1 MELNTVGIVPVGR
14 KVQSKEAVPVQS
26 HDIVLRNQTPKTFAR
41 HLDNGIQLLE
51 INNQSLTISGSES
64 VISKIDNIRK
74 LYGKGRGL
82 LHVTSGKTVDDNTN
96 SHASLDNPTISLDP
110 LDNSYSE
117 RYQNII

>member
-14 KVQSKEAVPVQS
+14 KVQSKEAVPVQLRN
-26 HDIVLRNQTPKTFAR
+26 IVLRNQTPKTFTR
-41 HLDNGIQLLE
+41 HLDNSIQLLE

-64 VISKIDNIRK
+64 AISKIDNIQK
-74 LYGKGRGL
+74 SYSKGCGL
-82 LHVTSGKTVDDNTN
+82 LYITSGKTVDNNTN

-117 RYQNII
+117 RY